1 MSETIQDTKTSSIL
15 EPIPEITIPELPI
28 TSITSIIESA
38 SELAQN
44 TENII
49 ISTVEATVEATV
61 EKTEQTLSQVET
73 IATSIVEKIESIGNN
88 LPDKNSLLFKLDSL
102 YIYVKSLLGSDKITP
117 LNIIKIINDLMQI
130 VETYK
135 GLTGNQKQMLILN
148 TLKKLVNDQ
157 YSDQSTTSPEIETER
172 ALLLMIIDHTAPNII
187 NTLVSAI
194 NGDIKFS
201 KSSGCDGGSCFAA
214 FTKLFNCCKGK
225 K

>member
-15 EPIPEITIPELPI
+15 EPIPEITIPDLPI
-28 TSITSIIESA
+28 TSIIDSA
-38 SELAQN
+38 SEIVQN
-44 TENII
+44 TENILV
-49 ISTVEATVEATV
+49 STVEATV
-61 EKTEQTLSQVET
+61 EKTVKIAEQTLSQVET
-73 IATSIVEKIESIGNN
+73 IATSIIEKVESIGNN

-157 YSDQSTTSPEIETER
+157 YSDLSTTSPEIETER
-172 ALLLMIIDHTAPNII
+172 ALLLMIIDHTVPNII

-201 KSSGCDGGSCFAA
+201 KSSGCGGGSCFAS
-214 FTKLFNCCKGK
+214 FTKLFNCGKGK

>member
-28 TSITSIIESA
+28 TSIIESA
-38 SELAQN
+38 SELVQN

-49 ISTVEATVEATV
+49 VSTVESTV

-73 IATSIVEKIESIGNN
+73 IATSIVEKVESIGNN

-157 YSDQSTTSPEIETER
+157 YSDQSTTSLEIETER

-201 KSSGCDGGSCFAA
+201 KSSGCGDGSCFAA
-214 FTKLFNCCKGK
+214 FTKLFNCSKGK

>member
-28 TSITSIIESA
+28 TSIIDSA
-38 SELAQN
+38 SEIVQN
-44 TENII
+44 TEKILV
-49 ISTVEATVEATV
+49 STV
-61 EKTEQTLSQVET
+61 EKTVQIAEQTISQVET
-73 IATSIVEKIESIGNN
+73 IATSIVEKVESIGNN

-102 YIYVKSLLGSDKITP
+102 YIYVKSLLGSDKITS

-157 YSDQSTTSPEIETER
+157 YSDLSTTSPEIETER

-201 KSSGCDGGSCFAA
+201 KSSGCGGGRCFAS